1 MHLIDYRFVIR
12 LTIMKALVLSLLLG
26 LACHAASEVYTW
38 DFSTN
43 GPYLD
48 GEKSTHNKC
57 NISIIDVEINGVSS
71 KAFGRSTRYCEQ
83 NTQVLYDM
91 LECASM
97 GKALQ
102 FSMDIY
108 WSGGT
113 QTQSNTWQTILHIGS
128 DGNGITLGMNQS
140 GQLFFA
146 SLQNDYDY
154 DVKNGY
160 PSYEKGLI
168 EAAQLTAN
176 SWNAVSF
183 TLSGDKT
190 FITVGELTYQGNDL
204 TWEDMRWDSGSGESL
219 YHYYT
224 LGCRARGKWDAD
236 ILEDGVTIANLKVEL
251 IPEPATVSL
260 SLLAIT
266 CLITRRRRD

>member
-1 MHLIDYRFVIR
+1 
-12 LTIMKALVLSLLLG
+12 MKALVLSLLLG
-26 LACHAASEVYTW
+26 LACSAVEESYTW

-43 GPYLD
+43 GPYL
-48 GEKSTHNKC
+48 GGKKSTYAKC
-57 NISIIDVEINGVSS
+57 NITIIDVEINGVAS
-71 KAFGRSTRYCEQ
+71 KAFDRSTRYCEQ

-113 QTQSNTWQTILHIGS
+113 QTQSNTWQTILHIGT

-146 SLQNDYDY
+146 SLQNNYDY

-160 PSYEKGLI
+160 PSYQKGLI
-168 EAAQLTAN
+168 EASQLTAN

-190 FITVGELTYQGNDL
+190 FITVGGVTYQGNDL
-204 TWEDMRWDSGSGESL
+204 TWEDMRWGSGSGESQ
-219 YHYYT
+219 YYYT
-224 LGCRARGKWDAD
+224 LGCRAKGNWDDD
-236 ILEDGVTIANLKVEL
+236 ILKKGVKIANLKVEF
-251 IPEPATVSL
+251 IPEPTTVSL
-260 SLLAIT
+260 SLIAIT
-266 CLITRRRRD
+266 CLIAKRRRH